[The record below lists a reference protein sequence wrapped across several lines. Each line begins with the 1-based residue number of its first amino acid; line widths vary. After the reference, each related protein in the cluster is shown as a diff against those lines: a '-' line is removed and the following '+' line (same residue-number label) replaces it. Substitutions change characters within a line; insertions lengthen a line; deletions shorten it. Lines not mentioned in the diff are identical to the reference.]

1 MKIDDIDVHSDSRF
15 AAVDGMRIHYKRSG
29 TGPTVVLLHG
39 SASSLYG
46 VEAVAQRLRGSF
58 DVIRLDLPRLPGRHL
73 CRSALSLLGRH
84 RRREMRGGR

>member
-1 MKIDDIDVHSDSRF
+1 MLTRPSMTTLDSHHNNGNTVAIMKVDDIDVHPDSRF

-46 VEAVAQRLRGSF
+46 VEAVAQRLWGSF
-58 DVIRLDLPRLPGRHL
+58 DVIRRI
-73 CRSALSLLGRH
+73 CRVSA
-84 RRREMRGGR
+84 